1 MKVRPNIIS
10 FCIFLLILSPLAF
23 LSGCAS
29 TGPLTSFST
38 GEDIQG
44 ALSHKT
50 RYAPL
55 SEAQLQAMVMN
66 FEDLYVMSVWQTY
79 DEIRRS
85 TTNPEIRATAQSLK
99 VRSNSNAITIAA
111 GRNPAVNLLDM
122 LVFVSLGRHA
132 VESHWVPEV
141 FGSHGE
147 PLVKTYRKLENEV
160 GKISARVLSE
170 DQQKTLR
177 ALIQE
182 WIAAN
187 PGQYYIAAI
196 RLSDFAEIQGMS
208 RASQMKAGTLLADVE
223 KALAVVEQGLLVSER
238 ALFYVERLPRLVTLQ
253 TELILDQIAAV
264 PDAEYL
270 RTNLSK
276 LSAASERLSLVVADL
291 PRYVTEER
299 QATVDHV
306 FKHFRA
312 ERQQVMNDLA
322 SQESRLQGV
331 FKEVAGLIDRVT
343 PLTDKLNATV
353 RSADAL
359 YRLVDATPSKLPQY
373 NALLEKAIVA
383 MDKLTGI
390 LAEVTP
396 LYAAIGR
403 DANALKDPIFGKIMG
418 LADHLFWRG
427 MLLIAFFLVGLLAV
441 MLAYRFL
448 SAKLGTK
455 LSTEKPAGR

>member
-1 MKVRPNIIS
+1 MNILS
-10 FCIFLLILSPLAF
+10 LYFFLLSVSHLVL
-23 LSGCAS
+23 LGGCAS
-29 TGPLTSFST
+29 TGPLTSVST
-38 GEDIQG
+38 GEDIKG
-44 ALSHKT
+44 ALSPKT
-50 RYAPL
+50 DYAPL
-55 SEAQLQAMVMN
+55 SETQLQAMVMN
-66 FEDLYVMSVWQTY
+66 FEDLYVMSVWQAY

-85 TTNPEIRATAQSLK
+85 TNNPEIRATAQSLK

-132 VESHWVPEV
+132 VENHWVPEV
-141 FGSHGE
+141 FGSPGE
-147 PLVKTYRKLENEV
+147 PLVRTYRKLENEV
-160 GKISARVLSE
+160 WKISARVLSE

-223 KALAVVEQGLLVSER
+223 KALAVAEQGLLVSER

-253 TELILDQIAAV
+253 TELMLDQIAAA
-264 PDAEYL
+264 PDAEHL

-291 PRYVTEER
+291 PRYVREER

-306 FKHFRA
+306 FSHFRA

-343 PLTDKLNATV
+343 PLTDKLHATV

-359 YRLVDATPSKLPQY
+359 YRLVDATTPSKLPQY

-396 LYAAIGR
+396 LYAAISR
-403 DANALKDPIFGKIMG
+403 DANALNDPIFGKIMG

-455 LSTEKPAGR
+455 LSTEKPAG

>member
-1 MKVRPNIIS
+1 MRIRPNIL
-10 FCIFLLILSPLAF
+10 FCIFLLILSPLAL

-29 TGPLTSFST
+29 NKLLPGVST

-55 SEAQLQAMVMN
+55 SETQLQAMVMN

-85 TTNPEIRATAQSLK
+85 TNNPEIRATAQSLK

-122 LVFVSLGRHA
+122 LVFVSLGRYA
-132 VESHWVPEV
+132 VENYWVPEV
-141 FGSHGE
+141 FGSPGE
-147 PLVKTYRKLENEV
+147 PLVKTYRKLEAEIW
-160 GKISARVLSE
+160 KISARVLSE
-170 DQQKTLR
+170 DQQKTLQN
-177 ALIQE
+177 LIQE

-187 PGQYYIAAI
+187 PGQHYIAAI
-196 RLSDFAEIQGMS
+196 RLSDFAEVQGMS
-208 RASQMKAGTLLADVE
+208 RTSQMKAGTLLADVE
-223 KALAVVEQGLLVSER
+223 KALAVAEQGLLVSER

-253 TELILDQIAAV
+253 TELLLDQIAAA
-264 PDAEYL
+264 PDAEQL

-299 QATVDHV
+299 RATVDHV
-306 FKHFRA
+306 FSHFRA

-331 FKEVAGLIDRVT
+331 FKEAAGLIDRVT
-343 PLTDKLNATV
+343 PLTDKLNTTV

-359 YRLVDATPSKLPQY
+359 YRLVDATTPSKLPQY

-396 LYAAIGR
+396 LYAAISR
-403 DANALKDPIFGKIMG
+403 DANALHDPIFGKFMG

-427 MLLIAFFLVGLLAV
+427 ILLIAFFLVGLLGV
-441 MLAYRFL
+441 LLAHKRL
-448 SAKLGTK
+448 SFMITRERQKG
-455 LSTEKPAGR
+455 